1 MLNQGWVYRD
11 RVKPSQAG
19 LAVLDFYAEFYRHST
34 RQEWAER
41 FENQQI
47 FVDGKPATATQRL
60 AKNQRL
66 EYHRPP
72 WEEPDVPLN
81 FQILHQDPHFWI
93 IDKPAG
99 LPVLPAGNFLE
110 NTLLAQLKRQFP
122 DETPVPI
129 HRLGRGT
136 SGLMILGR
144 SPLGRQSLTRQLR
157 EHQITKIYRAV
168 IPAGD
173 YPDQITITTPIG
185 KICHPSLGKIFAAT
199 ADGLSAHSEMR
210 VLERLA
216 KVSRVEVQIFTG
228 RPHQIRIHMAAMG
241 FPLVGDRLYLPGG
254 LPAIYEDANH
264 SPLPGDC
271 GYSLNAY
278 YLKFQHPHQDKPIDF
293 FSQLQASCLDF

>member
-11 RVKPSQAG
+11 RIKPSQAG
-19 LAVLDFYAEFYRHST
+19 LAVLDFYGQFYRHST
-34 RQEWAER
+34 PAEWAKR
-41 FENQQI
+41 LDDQQI
-47 FVDGKPATATQRL
+47 FVDGKPATATQIL
-60 AKNQRL
+60 ENNQRL
-66 EYHRPP
+66 EYHRAP

-110 NTLLAQLKRQFP
+110 NTLLSQLKRQFP
-122 DETPVPI
+122 HENLAPI

-144 SPLGRQSLTRQLR
+144 SPLGRQFLTRQLR
-157 EHQITKIYRAV
+157 DHKITKIYRAL

-173 YPDQITITTPIG
+173 YPDQLTIKTPIG
-185 KICHPSLGKIFAAT
+185 RVFHPTLGTIFAAKE
-199 ADGLSAHSEMR
+199 DGSFAHSEMR
-210 VLERLA
+210 VLQRSEKASL
-216 KVSRVEVQIFTG
+216 VEVQIFTG

-241 FPLVGDRLYLPGG
+241 FPLLGDPLYLPGG
-254 LPAIYEDANH
+254 LPAMNKDANTM
-264 SPLPGDC
+264 PLPGDC
-271 GYSLNAY
+271 GYALNAY

-293 FSQLQASCLDF
+293 CSQFKESSLNF